1 MMLKYIV
8 TQYTLCHDHVVG
20 LTSHKTHRN
29 YGSLLDIT
37 NVYER
42 SSFMRIIS
50 NQFFI
55 DYF

>member
-1 MMLKYIV
+1 MMLKYTV
-8 TQYTLCHDHVVG
+8 
-20 LTSHKTHRN
+20 TSHKTHRN

-55 DYF
+55 DYFLCGI